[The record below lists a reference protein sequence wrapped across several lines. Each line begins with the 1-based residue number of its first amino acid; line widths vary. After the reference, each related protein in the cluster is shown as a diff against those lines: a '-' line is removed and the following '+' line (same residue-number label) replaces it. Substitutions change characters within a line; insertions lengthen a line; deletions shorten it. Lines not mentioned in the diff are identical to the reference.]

1 MKNNIQSKVEYEKIM
16 EEILAL
22 MNKGEEELTKKESEK
37 LRSMALAAQEY
48 EQKYYPVEMP
58 KTLIGMI
65 ELKMYEK
72 KLNQLQ
78 LAEKLGL
85 SAAKLSLILNGKQK
99 PDVEFLKGI
108 REVLNIDADFILDHV

>member
-1 MKNNIQSKVEYEKIM
+1 MKNSIQSKAEYEKIM

-22 MNKGEEELTKKESEK
+22 MNKGEEELTENECKK

-48 EQKYYPVEMP
+48 EQKHYPIAMP
-58 KTLIGMI
+58 RTLTGMI
-65 ELKMYEK
+65 ELKMYEQ

-85 SAAKLSLILNGKQK
+85 SAIKLSMILNGKQK
-99 PDVEFLKGI
+99 PDVAF
-108 REVLNIDADFILDHV
+108 